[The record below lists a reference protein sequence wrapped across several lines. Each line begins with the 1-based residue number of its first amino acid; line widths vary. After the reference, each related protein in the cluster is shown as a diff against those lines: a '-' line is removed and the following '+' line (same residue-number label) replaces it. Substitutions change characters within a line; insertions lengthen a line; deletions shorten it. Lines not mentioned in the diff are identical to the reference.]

1 MTTYSPPLEGRRPH
15 TRLDFNENTIG
26 FPELFPDV
34 NATFLTTYP
43 EYQEAIEA
51 LAKSLGLS
59 SQQILLTNGSD
70 EGLFVGCFTFIEPS
84 EDRALVGSPTF
95 ALIPHYLRL
104 CQAVIVEV
112 EVKEDLKPD
121 LDRMEEVFREGV
133 KMAVLATPEN
143 PTGQTVPLARLTTWL
158 DTYPETVFLID
169 EAYQAYHTETAMPL
183 VGEYPNLIVSRTF
196 SKAWGLAGLR
206 LGFLAAHPTVVE
218 WMARVRSPYSVNSYA
233 VDGLMKLLPNRDKV
247 RAQAESLVRR
257 KTEVVEEVRRRG
269 YRVTAGQANFF
280 LIWMGPTAPLFVQ
293 FCRDRGLLIRDRSK
307 LFGMAGSV
315 RVSTGS
321 DEEMKRFLEILDEFQ
336 NKVALLFDLDDTL
349 VDTSESFDQ
358 VVCTLVEELSGEPLK
373 REDLQSLRAEGGFN
387 DDWDATQELLARRGV
402 MKEAAE
408 IAARALPLY
417 LNLAPDTEELM
428 VDFRLLE
435 AMRKRH
441 NLFIV
446 TGRVRAEFEP
456 VWKERLAPY
465 FTEIVC
471 KDDRPLP
478 PKPAPDQL
486 LDVMRRHQV
495 ETAFY
500 LGNSVDDMR
509 AARAAGMTAIGV
521 CSNQSA
527 DVLTEAGAEQTV
539 NAPKDLEEL
548 WLIDKPE

>member
-1 MTTYSPPLEGRRPH
+1 MTTYSPPLEGRREH

-26 FPELFPDV
+26 FPELFPGV
-34 NATFLTTYP
+34 KSTFLTTYP
-43 EYQEAIEA
+43 EYREA
-51 LAKSLGLS
+51 LEELAASLSLEPG
-59 SQQILLTNGSD
+59 QILLTNGSD
-70 EGLFVGCFTFIEPS
+70 EGLFVGCFTFIEPN

-104 CQAVIVEV
+104 CQADIVEI

-121 LDRMEEVFREGV
+121 LDRMQQVLDEGA

-143 PTGQTVPLARLTTWL
+143 PTGQTVPLARLTEWL
-158 DTYPETVFLID
+158 RSYPDTVFLID
-169 EAYQAYHTETAMPL
+169 EAYQAYHTETALPL
-183 VGEYPNLIVSRTF
+183 VSEYPNLIVSRTF

-233 VDGLMKLLPNRDKV
+233 VDGLRKLIPNRDKV
-247 RAQAESLVRR
+247 RAQAEKLVAR
-257 KTEVVEEVRRRG
+257 KSRVVEDVRRRG

-307 LFGMAGSV
+307 LFGMGGSV

-321 DEEMKRFLEILDEFQ
+321 DEEMARFLEILDEFQ
-336 NKVALLFDLDDTL
+336 NKVGLLFDLDDTL

-358 VVCTLVEELSGEPLK
+358 VVCTLVEELSGKPLQ

-387 DDWDATQELLARRGV
+387 DDWDATKELLARRGV
-402 MKEAAE
+402 EKEVEE
-408 IAARALPLY
+408 IAAQALPLY
-417 LNLAPDTEELM
+417 LKLAPETEELM
-428 VDFRLLE
+428 VSLRLLE
-435 AMRKRH
+435 TMKKRH
-441 NLFIV
+441 RLFIV

-456 VWKERLAPY
+456 VWKDRLGPY

-486 LDVMRRHQV
+486 RDVMQRHQI

-521 CSNQSA
+521 CTNQSA
-527 DVLTEAGAEQTV
+527 EVLTGAGAEQTV
-539 NAPKDLEEL
+539 TAPEELEKL